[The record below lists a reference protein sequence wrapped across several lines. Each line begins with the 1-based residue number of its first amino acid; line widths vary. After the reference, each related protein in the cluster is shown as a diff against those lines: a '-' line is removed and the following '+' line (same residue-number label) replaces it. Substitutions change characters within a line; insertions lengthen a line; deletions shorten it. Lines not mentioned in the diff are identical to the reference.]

1 VYKGLENKIIDLQQK
16 LTESKSMN
24 KELKKSMVGHE
35 NLVKEME
42 NLKIA
47 EVKENVFYHFI
58 FHKIIIL
65 IFLKIGPDPL
75 TLVWGILAGFLVTHE
90 KTMLSLV
97 RF

>member
-1 VYKGLENKIIDLQQK
+1 MYKGLENKIIDLQQK

-47 EVKENVFYHFI
+47 EVKENVFFI
-58 FHKIIIL
+58 LFSQTLFL
-65 IFLKIGPDPL
+65 IFFWK
-75 TLVWGILAGFLVTHE
+75 
-90 KTMLSLV
+90 
-97 RF
+97 

>member
-1 VYKGLENKIIDLQQK
+1 MYKGLENKIIDLQQK

-47 EVKENVFYHFI
+47 EVKENVF
-58 FHKIIIL
+58 IIL
-65 IFLKIGPDPL
+65 FSQKL
-75 TLVWGILAGFLVTHE
+75 F
-90 KTMLSLV
+90 
-97 RF
+97 

>member
-1 VYKGLENKIIDLQQK
+1 MYKGLENKIIDLQQK

-47 EVKENVFYHFI
+47 EVKEN
-58 FHKIIIL
+58 IIL
-65 IFLKIGPDPL
+65 FSTK
-75 TLVWGILAGFLVTHE
+75 
-90 KTMLSLV
+90 
-97 RF
+97 

>member
-1 VYKGLENKIIDLQQK
+1 MYKGLENKIIDLQQK

-47 EVKENVFYHFI
+47 EVKENVF
-58 FHKIIIL
+58 IIL
-65 IFLKIGPDPL
+65 FSTK
-75 TLVWGILAGFLVTHE
+75 
-90 KTMLSLV
+90 
-97 RF
+97 

>member
-1 VYKGLENKIIDLQQK
+1 MYKGLENKIIDLQQK

-47 EVKENVFYHFI
+47 EVKENVF
-58 FHKIIIL
+58 IIL
-65 IFLKIGPDPL
+65 FSTIIPSKSNNKSCLSEL
-75 TLVWGILAGFLVTHE
+75 TFCEV
-90 KTMLSLV
+90 S
-97 RF
+97 

>member
-1 VYKGLENKIIDLQQK
+1 MYKGLENKIIDLQQK

-47 EVKENVFYHFI
+47 EV
-58 FHKIIIL
+58 
-65 IFLKIGPDPL
+65 
-75 TLVWGILAGFLVTHE
+75 
-90 KTMLSLV
+90 
-97 RF
+97 

>member
-1 VYKGLENKIIDLQQK
+1 MYKGLENKIIDLQQK

-47 EVKENVFYHFI
+47 EVKENVF
-58 FHKIIIL
+58 IIL
-65 IFLKIGPDPL
+65 FSTIIPSKSNNKSCLSELTFCEVSWKAKWKIC
-75 TLVWGILAGFLVTHE
+75 
-90 KTMLSLV
+90 
-97 RF
+97 

>member
-1 VYKGLENKIIDLQQK
+1 MYKGLENKIIDLQQK

-47 EVKENVFYHFI
+47 EVKGNLF
-58 FHKIIIL
+58 IIL
-65 IFLKIGPDPL
+65 FSKKWLFLFFWIRPDPL
-75 TLVWGILAGFLVTHE
+75 ALVLEDPARFLGY
-90 KTMLSLV
+90 S
-97 RF
+97 

>member
-1 VYKGLENKIIDLQQK
+1 MYKGLENKIIDLQQK

-47 EVKENVFYHFI
+47 EVKENLFV
-58 FHKIIIL
+58 IL
-65 IFLKIGPDPL
+65 FSTK
-75 TLVWGILAGFLVTHE
+75 
-90 KTMLSLV
+90 
-97 RF
+97 

>member
-1 VYKGLENKIIDLQQK
+1 MYKGLENKIIDLQQK

-47 EVKENVFYHFI
+47 EVNEYRVIKIYHSI

-75 TLVWGILAGFLVTHE
+75 NLIWGILEGFRLFT
-90 KTMLSLV
+90 KKQC
-97 RF
+97 

>member
-1 VYKGLENKIIDLQQK
+1 MYEGLENKIIDLQQK

-47 EVKENVFYHFI
+47 EVKENVF
-58 FHKIIIL
+58 IIL
-65 IFLKIGPDPL
+65 FSQKL
-75 TLVWGILAGFLVTHE
+75 F
-90 KTMLSLV
+90 
-97 RF
+97 